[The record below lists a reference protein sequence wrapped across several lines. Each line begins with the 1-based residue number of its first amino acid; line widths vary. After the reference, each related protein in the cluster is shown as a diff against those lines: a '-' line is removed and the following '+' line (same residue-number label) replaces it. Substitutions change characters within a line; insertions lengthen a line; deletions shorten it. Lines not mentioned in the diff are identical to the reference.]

1 MRPSSHAFH
10 EVREPSQRV
19 QRTDAEPQALWLRPG
34 VAWGAHWILS
44 SAPTLSFLS
53 SLNLMNYYL
62 GYLNTLGLG
71 FPTTDGTAPV
81 STDHLP
87 THNVGGITCPS
98 LVALRAVPTEVRVPA
113 SKQPAAKYGQ
123 FAPDTIQIA
132 LVSDASP
139 RLLPEESRGQ
149 T

>member
-1 MRPSSHAFH
+1 MRTSSHAFH

-81 STDHLP
+81 SPDHLL
-87 THNVGGITCPS
+87 TYNVGGIACPS
-98 LVALRAVPTEVRVPA
+98 LIALRAVPTEARVPA
-113 SKQPAAKYGQ
+113 SIQPAAKYRQ
-123 FAPDTIQIA
+123 FAPDTITIA
-132 LVSDASP
+132 LVSGAGP
-139 RLLPEESRGQ
+139 RLVPEESWG
-149 T
+149 